1 MATVPNGVSVSM
13 QYEHLHTILYNTF
26 LSVSVSVS
34 GVFPKCFTEFAEFT
48 DKNICHY
55 SKRAQGLFTRNE
67 IQPVTVIQPGI
78 VDGLNNRLNG
88 SQTHLH

>member
-13 QYEHLHTILYNTF
+13 QYEHLHTILYNAF

-34 GVFPKCFTEFAEFT
+34 GVFPKLFTEFPEFT

-67 IQPVTVIQPGI
+67 
-78 VDGLNNRLNG
+78 
-88 SQTHLH
+88 S